1 VAKGNHG
8 HAGIGQMRFKLPFD
22 SMEATVRIGQLKRIA
37 SRHGGIVI
45 EQEQVVGREWGLL
58 FRMGRGGGLSEFRI
72 HRLLSGA
79 AGGYAG
85 SLVLPGPDPELAPH
99 RAAVESSARRIASAL
114 HRAGYFGPVGIDL
127 YIHETREGPR
137 LRSLVDLNARQSMA
151 WPAHG
156 LAARFPGRAILMR
169 QLPAS
174 ELCVP
179 LGYEGLR
186 ERCDKLSFDRPGG
199 RGAVWLTPLLPLSR
213 HTLAFIGDSEAE
225 VLKIQDD
232 VLGRD
237 KAMQNEK

>member
-1 VAKGNHG
+1 
-8 HAGIGQMRFKLPFD
+8 
-22 SMEATVRIGQLKRIA
+22 
-37 SRHGGIVI
+37 
-45 EQEQVVGREWGLL
+45 
-58 FRMGRGGGLSEFRI
+58 
-72 HRLLSGA
+72 
-79 AGGYAG
+79 
-85 SLVLPGPDPELAPH
+85 
-99 RAAVESSARRIASAL
+99 
-114 HRAGYFGPVGIDL
+114 
-127 YIHETREGPR
+127 
-137 LRSLVDLNARQSMA
+137 MA